1 MISNER
7 QYRITKTEVDR
18 FRQALAVFDAQ
29 AVTRTNTHPILI
41 KAERDAL
48 ASQLEDLTDEI
59 REYEILQAGKLST
72 IRLDSFDELAD
83 GLIKARIAAG
93 LSQKQ
98 LAERLGLKEQ
108 QVQRYE
114 SERYAS
120 ASLQRLQ
127 DVARAIGVRIREEIL
142 LPLAPTDLR
151 TLTRKLRQ
159 AGIESDFLLGR
170 LLPSKD
176 AALADGTVSSADEG
190 TLTAK
195 VGAIVSRV
203 FGWSQDEL
211 FGSSPLGEPSLAAAQ
226 ARFKMPARRSRQDT
240 SVYATYANYLAMVV
254 HEACHE
260 LPLKPVPID
269 AGEFRRALIAAYG
282 EVTLR
287 STLSFAWDLGVPV
300 LPLKDKGTFHGA
312 CWRYGGR
319 NVIVLKQ
326 TTPHEWRW
334 LFDLVHELFHAGSK
348 PGVET
353 LEVIEDDETSD
364 ERRNSDEEIA
374 ASQFAGDVVLD
385 GKAEAMAEQS
395 VKRARGAVERLKQAV
410 PSVAADNNLP
420 IGALANYMAFRLSW
434 QGINWWGAAS
444 NIQKGGDDP
453 WAVARD
459 VFLERFPF
467 KVGSEIDRQLLERA
481 LQEN

>member
-7 QYRITKTEVDR
+7 QYRITKAEADR
-18 FRQALAVFDAQ
+18 FRQTLAALDAQ
-29 AVTRTNTHPILI
+29 SVSRRDTHPILI

-48 ASQLEDLTDEI
+48 ASQLEDLEVEI
-59 REYEILQAGKLST
+59 LEYETLRAGQLST
-72 IRLDSFDELAD
+72 IKVDTFDELAD

-98 LAERLGLKEQ
+98 LADRLGLKEQ
-108 QVQRYE
+108 QIQRYE

-127 DVARAIGVRIREEIL
+127 EIARAIGVRIREEIL

-151 TLTRKLRQ
+151 TLTLKLRQ
-159 AGIESDFLLGR
+159 AGIESDFLLSR
-170 LLPSKD
+170 LLPSTD
-176 AALADGTVSSADEG
+176 AALADGTVTIGDEG
-190 TLTAK
+190 AVTAK
-195 VGAIVSRV
+195 TGAIVSRV
-203 FGWSQDEL
+203 FGWTQEAL
-211 FGSSPLGEPSLAAAQ
+211 FGPSPLGQPSLAAAM
-226 ARFKMPARRSRQDT
+226 ARFKMPARRSRQGT

-254 HEACHE
+254 LEACRD
-260 LPLKPVPID
+260 LPTKPVPIE
-269 AGEFRRALIAAYG
+269 AKEFRRLLLANYG
-282 EVTLR
+282 EVSLR
-287 STLSFAWDLGVPV
+287 TTLSFAWDLGVPV

-312 CWRYGGR
+312 CWRYDGR

-326 TTPHEWRW
+326 STPHEWRW
-334 LFDLVHELFHAGSK
+334 LFDLIHELFHAGSE
-348 PGVET
+348 PGVDT
-353 LEVIEDDETSD
+353 LEVIEGDETSD
-364 ERRNSDEEIA
+364 ERRHSDEEIA

-385 GKAEAMAEQS
+385 GRAEALAEQS
-395 VKRARGAVERLKQAV
+395 VNRARGAVERLKTAV
-410 PSVAADNNLP
+410 PAVAAANNLP
-420 IGALANYMAFRLSW
+420 VGALANYMAFRLSW

-444 NIQKGGDDP
+444 NLQKSGDDP

-481 LQEN
+481 LKEI